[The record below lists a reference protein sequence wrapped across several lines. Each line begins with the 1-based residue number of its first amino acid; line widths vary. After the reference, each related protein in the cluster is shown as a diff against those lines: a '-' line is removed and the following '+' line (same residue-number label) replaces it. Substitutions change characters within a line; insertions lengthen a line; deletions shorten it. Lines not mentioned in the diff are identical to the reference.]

1 MAKEKLDITINNFE
15 SFEQIVIA
23 LNKVVEGMKVSVN
36 ETGMTIYTRN
46 TYARFSTTS
55 NCITSKED
63 VDMNFNELITL
74 IKNLKLVRTQCK
86 DMTKLKCFYQEPF
99 LHFKSKDIKT
109 KIGTVKERVIQ
120 NFVTTEVTTELKP
133 IFEFNTTS
141 ETLKMI
147 GSNKFIFADIE
158 SARIYLITNDK
169 ELHNNTVYAELNNRL
184 NPLSSSLTLKL
195 GDITLN
201 EMGGRESDVI
211 IDFDRLRAFNLFN
224 DTTDVKIQ
232 LMDKNILV
240 SETSINSGDE
250 GQFTKLTVYNSLRK
264 S

>member
-1 MAKEKLDITINNFE
+1 MAKDKSNITINNFE

-23 LNKVVEGMKVSVN
+23 LNKVVEGMKVSIN
-36 ETGMTIYTRN
+36 STGMTIYTRN
-46 TYARFSTTS
+46 AFARFSTSS
-55 NCITSKED
+55 NCITSD
-63 VDMNFNELITL
+63 VDIEMCFNELITL

-86 DMTKLKCFYQEPF
+86 DISKLKCYYQEPF

-120 NFVTTEVTTELKP
+120 NFITNEVTAELKP

-158 SARIYLITNDK
+158 SARIYLIVNDT
-169 ELHNNTVYAELNNRL
+169 ELHNNTVYAELNNRI

-201 EMGGRESDVI
+201 DMDNESDDII

-232 LMDKNILV
+232 LMDKKILV
-240 SETSINSGDE
+240 SETSINSDD
-250 GQFTKLTVYNSLRK
+250 GQFTKLIVYNSLRK